1 LCCPLWLIKLLF
13 NNEEKILTLMK
24 NLLVLFCL
32 VSTLAHGQGKKKTV
46 YLDTLGNTIELMEFI
61 SIRNTGRYNWYIDE
75 SDEKISLVK
84 WKPTTKKEY
93 DSLKEKTYNKSVLAE
108 KIGKKFN
115 YQDFVDINGVSY
127 SADKLKD
134 KVVVINYWFVGCGPC
149 KVEMPEL
156 NQLVDK
162 YRNNNEVIFIS
173 FAKSSKPK
181 ITKFL
186 EKNPFGYAVIVM
198 TTDLAKEF
206 KISAFPT
213 NYVIDKNGTYHHA
226 SRGIGIAAV
235 DILADKIES
244 ALTK

>member
-1 LCCPLWLIKLLF
+1 LNVIHDAQ
-13 NNEEKILTLMK
+13 ITQMK
-24 NLLVLFCL
+24 YFLVLFCL
-32 VSTLAHGQGKKKTV
+32 VSTLSHAQGKKKTV
-46 YLDTLGNTIELMEFI
+46 YLDTLGNTIDIMEFM
-61 SIRNTGRYNWYIDE
+61 SIRNTGRYNWHFDE
-75 SDEKISLVK
+75 SDEKVHFLK
-84 WKPTTKKEY
+84 WERTTEKEY
-93 DSLKEKTYNKSVLAE
+93 DSLKTKTYNKSVLAE
-108 KIGKKFN
+108 KIGEKFN

-162 YRNNNEVIFIS
+162 YKNNSDVISIS

-213 NYVIDKNGTYHHA
+213 NYIIDKNGTYHHA

-244 ALTK
+244 ALMK

>member
-1 LCCPLWLIKLLF
+1 LLF
-13 NNEEKILTLMK
+13 NNEEKILTQMK

-32 VSTLAHGQGKKKTV
+32 VSTLAHAQGKKKVV
-46 YLDTLGNTIELMEFI
+46 YLDTLGNTIDIMEHV
-61 SIRNTGRYNWYIDE
+61 SIRNTGRYSSYIDE
-75 SDEKISLVK
+75 SDEKVRYIK
-84 WKPTTKKEY
+84 WERTTEKEY
-93 DSLKEKTYNKSVLAE
+93 DSLKTRTYNKSVLAG
-108 KIGKKFN
+108 KIGEKFN